1 MNIRLSY
8 AQDLQLIELLKSKRI
23 EIERKS
29 LTNDWSNDGLIETFP
44 IVPVWK
50 LYEGDNGGCVRGCD
64 RHGPQMIGEVNGS
77 MYTIYFS
84 AGMQDN
90 DPALGWLWNHT
101 PSRASCWDCK

>member
-1 MNIRLSY
+1 MDISLGY
-8 AQDLQLIELLKSKRI
+8 AQDLQLIELLKAKRI
-23 EIERKS
+23 EIERSS

-50 LYEGDNGGCVRGCD
+50 LYRGDRGGCIKGCD
-64 RHGPQMIGEVNGS
+64 QHGPQMVGDVDGVR
-77 MYTIYFS
+77 YTIYFEG
-84 AGMQDN
+84 GMQDN